1 MVAADRNVS
10 CTLQVD
16 QKFPR
21 TFESVQQTLVEVNA
35 SLRIIYRMYS
45 LVSHVTL
52 IEADSSSPD
61 VRLYLLTEKLWKF
74 RRVRLQAK
82 LVLVDEEHRNMIT

>member
-1 MVAADRNVS
+1 
-10 CTLQVD
+10 
-16 QKFPR
+16 
-21 TFESVQQTLVEVNA
+21 
-35 SLRIIYRMYS
+35 MYS

-82 LVLVDEEHRNMIT
+82 LVLVDEEHRNVIT